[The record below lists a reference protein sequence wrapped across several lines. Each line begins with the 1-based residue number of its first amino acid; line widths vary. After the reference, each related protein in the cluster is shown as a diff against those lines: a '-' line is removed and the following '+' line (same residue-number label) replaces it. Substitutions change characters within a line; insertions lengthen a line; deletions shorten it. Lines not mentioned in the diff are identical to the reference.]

1 MLSLGMETYLTQ
13 SERNTMWRHLLISS
27 LLLVLAT
34 VSVILWAATVVN
46 RDRARDM
53 TLLPSEVKY
62 PNKFEFSY
70 LEHFLS
76 FYRLT
81 LITGL
86 TFDPGPPV

>member
-34 VSVILWAATVVN
+34 ASVILWAATVVN

-62 PNKFEFSY
+62 PKNFPIF
-70 LEHFLS
+70 
-76 FYRLT
+76 FY
-81 LITGL
+81 I
-86 TFDPGPPV
+86 

>member
-34 VSVILWAATVVN
+34 ASVILWAATVVN

-62 PNKFEFSY
+62 PKNFPIFFSCEEAA
-70 LEHFLS
+70 LEVLISLCLCVCLS
-76 FYRLT
+76 
-81 LITGL
+81 
-86 TFDPGPPV
+86 PS